1 MEKYIRLRINEL
13 KGKSMTV
20 KERVISIRE
29 AKWFSNMTT
38 TIIIV
43 YSSILGL
50 KTLGEMDSNFVFVF
64 HLLDYFITIYFLIEI
79 LIKMSAEENLRD
91 FFKDGWNIFDFVI
104 VVVTLIPLENSTMA
118 AVARLFRIFRVLRLI
133 TSRPE
138 LKKIIDMLIGAIPS
152 IIDIVILMFIIFYI
166 YAIIGNFLFEDAPS
180 GLWSNFLIAML
191 TLFRILTFEGW
202 SEVMYEGMDIYPWA
216 WVYFVS
222 FIIIAAFVFFNLFI
236 AVIIGEMEKLSH
248 EGEHEEEI
256 EKMDLIL
263 KEIQG
268 LRAEVQ
274 ELKEE
279 KKNE

>member
-1 MEKYIRLRINEL
+1 MSIKKNILEIRKAR
-13 KGKSMTV
+13 
-20 KERVISIRE
+20 
-29 AKWFSNMTT
+29 WFSNLTT

-43 YSSILGL
+43 YASVLGL
-50 KTLGEMDSNFVFVF
+50 KTVVEIDATYIFFF

-79 LIKMSAEENLRD
+79 IIKMSAEENLRD

-104 VVVTLIPLENSTMA
+104 VAVTLVPLENSTMA
-118 AVARLFRIFRVLRLI
+118 AIARLFRIFRVLRLI

-152 IIDIVILMFIIFYI
+152 IVDIVILMFIIFYI
-166 YAIIGNFLFEDAPS
+166 YAILGNFLFESAPS
-180 GLWSNFLIAML
+180 GLWSDFLVAML

-202 SEVMYEGMDIYPWA
+202 SDVMYEAMEIHPWA
-216 WVYFVS
+216 WIYFVT

-256 EKMDLIL
+256 AKLDSIL
-263 KEIQG
+263 GEMRA
-268 LRAEVQ
+268 LREEVK
-274 ELKEE
+274 ELKTSV
-279 KKNE
+279 KKE